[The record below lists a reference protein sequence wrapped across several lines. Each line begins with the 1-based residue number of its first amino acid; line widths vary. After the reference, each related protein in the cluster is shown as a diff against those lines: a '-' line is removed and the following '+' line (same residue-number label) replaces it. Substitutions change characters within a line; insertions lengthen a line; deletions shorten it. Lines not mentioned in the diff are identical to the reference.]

1 MDPGLKEYLDRQE
14 RAAIERSDAMIATQQ
29 ALQQQLN
36 AQSAHHRD
44 LADWRA
50 DLENRLSKL
59 HEVVLDLQRAYTS
72 TTDTIGGSAAAHLA
86 AKPPST
92 SVFRVSLSGV
102 TASAPQPNSAA
113 MEANGGGGGL
123 EPGGRRR
130 PSAGERRRPPAGY
143 ALYLAFL
150 YLPAQEI
157 ARCRMVSK
165 PWRDITGTETFRRE
179 HHRHHCRMPMPLL
192 VFRSPGLARC
202 SIHAADTRDRV
213 TRPLIPLNRGPM
225 LIHSSFAGILL
236 LSFGKRLYAC
246 NPCTRR
252 WARLPPLH
260 LHHRIIG
267 FYGTAVGF
275 HVLYHDHQE
284 PDCMYWIFKLDAKP
298 VARLIGRPGKGDL
311 DLVRPVL
318 ANGIAPS
325 YAIPPVCYHVYLCWP
340 PRAARG
346 TSSILMFDTVAE
358 SFSLIPPPNVQVGG
372 EDIPIGVKSQL
383 FEMHQHLAMAH
394 FSPTRVYVWVRSNIT
409 GLWSHLYR
417 IPLPVDVLPTTIVF
431 AVARERNHLLQSP
444 HVVLSEPDH
453 GIFLSGYTIQESLL
467 LHPSILPL
475 QDTDAVD
482 GDPPFFRN

>member
-1 MDPGLKEYLDRQE
+1 
-14 RAAIERSDAMIATQQ
+14 
-29 ALQQQLN
+29 
-36 AQSAHHRD
+36 
-44 LADWRA
+44 
-50 DLENRLSKL
+50 
-59 HEVVLDLQRAYTS
+59 
-72 TTDTIGGSAAAHLA
+72 
-86 AKPPST
+86 
-92 SVFRVSLSGV
+92 
-102 TASAPQPNSAA
+102 

-130 PSAGERRRPPAGY
+130 PSAAERRRPPAGY

-150 YLPAQEI
+150 CLPAQEI
-157 ARCRMVSK
+157 ARCRRVCRF
-165 PWRDITGTETFRRE
+165 WRYITGTEAFRRD
-179 HHRHHCRMPMPLL
+179 HHRHHCRRPMPLL

-213 TRPLIPLNRGPM
+213 TRPLIRFPLDRGAM
-225 LIHSSFAGILL
+225 LIHSSFAGIVL

-260 LHHRIIG
+260 LHHHIIG

-284 PDCMYWIFKLDAKP
+284 PDCMYWTFKLEAKP
-298 VARLIGRPGKGDL
+298 AARLIGRPGNR
-311 DLVRPVL
+311 DLVRAVL

-346 TSSILMFDTVAE
+346 TSNILMFDTVAE
-358 SFSLIPPPNVQVGG
+358 SFSLIPPPTVLVGG
-372 EDIPIGVKSQL
+372 EDIPVRVNSQQL
-383 FEMHQHLAMAH
+383 FEMHQHLAMART
-394 FSPTRVYVWVRSNIT
+394 FQATGVDVWVRSNIT

-417 IPLPVDVLPTTIVF
+417 IPLPVDVLPTTVVF
-431 AVARERNHLLQSP
+431 AVARERNRLLQSP
-444 HVVLSEPDH
+444 HVMLSEPDH
-453 GIFLSGYTIQESLL
+453 GIFLHGYTIQESLL

-475 QDTDAVD
+475 QDTDAVV
-482 GDPPFFRN
+482 GDPPFFRNQ